1 MHCGVASYRC
11 SLRDLFRHPPGAV
24 PDPLLVIED
33 RFNGRAV
40 VPRLTVETLY
50 KTSLDEAPRK
60 RTRLHCWTADDDERK
75 AEDGGHVVVRDNT
88 NNVVPG
94 GSGKRLRLGP
104 NGEGAMDST

>member
-1 MHCGVASYRC
+1 MPCGVASHRS
-11 SLRDLFRHPPGAV
+11 SLRDLLRHPPRAV

-60 RTRLHCWTADDDERK
+60 QSRLHCWTADDEGRK
-75 AEDGGHVVVRDNT
+75 AEDGGPVVVRDNT

-94 GSGKRLRLGP
+94 GPPNACALDQMGKARL
-104 NGEGAMDST
+104 DST